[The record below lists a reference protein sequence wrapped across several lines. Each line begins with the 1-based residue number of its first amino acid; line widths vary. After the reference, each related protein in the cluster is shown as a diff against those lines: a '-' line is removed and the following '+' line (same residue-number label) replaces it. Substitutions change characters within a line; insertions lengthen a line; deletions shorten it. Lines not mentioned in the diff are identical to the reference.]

1 MQTKK
6 SSAFFDDDFPTTM
19 YHQHQHQHQQKFTL
33 SRTRTMTVGVP
44 STRRRAQNVV
54 SPMRKRRWRR
64 RRRTCAVDAK
74 KVSEEDDADS
84 LAAFL
89 EKRTTKRGEQE
100 EKVEDGNEDVLMT
113 PREIID
119 NLPSILDLESDVP
132 VVVDLVDFSTLCKQY
147 VKRDGDV
154 DELVKL
160 FSESEYN
167 SAKFL
172 EGAFDVVYEARMA
185 MRKNE
190 EVSLEVYGAFQE
202 ICLACAKAFRKR
214 HTKPEVF
221 LANECIKE
229 ISQSRYKAKQFND
242 DEAIERARWRVRKAL
257 VESFVDRELYG
268 NKEDFDRETTK
279 KQTLLDFAKFAR
291 QLSICRSAALDDME
305 KNVSFA
311 TERMGMSESLIEGAT
326 QRALNKQD
334 DLEITKN
341 ALDRVVRS
349 VDEVLALCLEL
360 ELEKKNNPETTRV
373 MKAEQ
378 LLRKNRQFLDDT
390 PP

>member
-1 MQTKK
+1 M
-6 SSAFFDDDFPTTM
+6 
-19 YHQHQHQHQQKFTL
+19 
-33 SRTRTMTVGVP
+33 
-44 STRRRAQNVV
+44 
-54 SPMRKRRWRR
+54 
-64 RRRTCAVDAK
+64 CAVDA
-74 KVSEEDDADS
+74 KVSEEDDADNS

-89 EKRTTKRGEQE
+89 EKRTTRRGEQE
-100 EKVEDGNEDVLMT
+100 EKEEDGKEEEEEEEDVLMT

-172 EGAFDVVYEARMA
+172 EGAFDVVYEAKMA

-190 EVSLEVYGAFQE
+190 EVTLEVYGAFQE
-202 ICLACAKAFRKR
+202 ICLACAKEFRKR

-305 KNVSFA
+305 KNISFA

-326 QRALNKQD
+326 QRALNKED

-378 LLRKNRQFLDDT
+378 LLRKNRQFLDDA

>member
-1 MQTKK
+1 M
-6 SSAFFDDDFPTTM
+6 
-19 YHQHQHQHQQKFTL
+19 
-33 SRTRTMTVGVP
+33 
-44 STRRRAQNVV
+44 
-54 SPMRKRRWRR
+54 
-64 RRRTCAVDAK
+64 CAVDA

-89 EKRTTKRGEQE
+89 EKRTTRRGEQE
-100 EKVEDGNEDVLMT
+100 EKEEDGKEEDVLMT

-132 VVVDLVDFSTLCKQY
+132 VVVDLVEFSTLCKQY

-172 EGAFDVVYEARMA
+172 EGAFDVVYEAKMA

-190 EVSLEVYGAFQE
+190 GMSLEVYGAFQE

-242 DEAIERARWRVRKAL
+242 DEAIERARWRVR
-257 VESFVDRELYG
+257 R
-268 NKEDFDRETTK
+268 
-279 KQTLLDFAKFAR
+279 
-291 QLSICRSAALDDME
+291 
-305 KNVSFA
+305 
-311 TERMGMSESLIEGAT
+311 
-326 QRALNKQD
+326 
-334 DLEITKN
+334 
-341 ALDRVVRS
+341 ALDRAS
-349 VDEVLALCLEL
+349 DGE
-360 ELEKKNNPETTRV
+360 
-373 MKAEQ
+373 
-378 LLRKNRQFLDDT
+378 
-390 PP
+390 

>member
-1 MQTKK
+1 M
-6 SSAFFDDDFPTTM
+6 
-19 YHQHQHQHQQKFTL
+19 
-33 SRTRTMTVGVP
+33 
-44 STRRRAQNVV
+44 
-54 SPMRKRRWRR
+54 
-64 RRRTCAVDAK
+64 CAVDA
-74 KVSEEDDADS
+74 KVSEEDDADNS

-89 EKRTTKRGEQE
+89 EKRTTRRGEQE
-100 EKVEDGNEDVLMT
+100 EKEEDGKEEEEEDVLMT

-172 EGAFDVVYEARMA
+172 EGAFDVVYEAKMA

-190 EVSLEVYGAFQE
+190 EVTLEVYGAFQE
-202 ICLACAKAFRKR
+202 ICLACAKEFRKR

-326 QRALNKQD
+326 QRALNKED

-378 LLRKNRQFLDDT
+378 LLRKNRQFLDDA